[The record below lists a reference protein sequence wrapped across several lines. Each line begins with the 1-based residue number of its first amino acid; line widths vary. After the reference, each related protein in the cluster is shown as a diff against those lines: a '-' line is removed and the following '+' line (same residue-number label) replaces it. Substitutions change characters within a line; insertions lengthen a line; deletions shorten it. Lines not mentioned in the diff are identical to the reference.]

1 MADAKLFRDQER
13 FSDQV
18 ARGVAGAVDDI
29 RHKLVEEPWFG
40 RETTGSIE
48 LVNRSADTASAR
60 EQGVASFYGL
70 DQQPAPEAVTVAA
83 APVPEPAPPPPTP
96 QVEPARGWER
106 GEGME
111 R

>member
-1 MADAKLFRDQER
+1 MADAKLFRDRER

-29 RHKLVEEPWFG
+29 RHKVIEEPWYG

-48 LVNRSADTASAR
+48 LANQSADRATER
-60 EQGVASFYGL
+60 ELGMQRFYGL
-70 DQQPAPEAVTVAA
+70 DQQPAREQESPA
-83 APVPEPAPPPPTP
+83 PEPTPPAPAP
-96 QVEPARGWER
+96 QVEPARGWEKD
-106 GEGME
+106 EGME